1 MHGNLA
7 VAQLSGSSCIMQTDG
22 LVGTTFHTLQVIQE
36 DAEENYLEHEEQSP
50 AKTIRQH
57 ITRHQTVT
65 GLSGCPRGRG
75 LCLNL
80 PTSWLVQRKEAA
92 EKTMLNW

>member
-36 DAEENYLEHEEQSP
+36 DAEENCSEHEEQSLAQLYSSIQP
-50 AKTIRQH
+50 DIRLLLDYQGAPGAKGYAQICQLH
-57 ITRHQTVT
+57 
-65 GLSGCPRGRG
+65 GWSRGRK
-75 LCLNL
+75 L
-80 PTSWLVQRKEAA
+80 QRK
-92 EKTMLNW
+92 LC